1 MKIDIRVTEILS
13 RTVTIDSNSVEEAL
27 DSVENMYNTEDIVL
41 DYSDF
46 DGDVIIEKKE
56 DDFLSRKDLLVN
68 RLIDYLIKD
77 EEKHYEE
84 SEQPKEHIYLTL
96 LELKQYIK

>member
-13 RTVTIDSNSVEEAL
+13 RVVTIDSDSVEEAL

-96 LELKQYIK
+96 LKLKQYIK

>member
-13 RTVTIDSNSVEEAL
+13 RVVTIDSDSVEEAL